1 MYKYF
6 LACKYLLSRWINLLC
21 VFGVSVAVWAL
32 VLFGA
37 VFSGFV
43 RDARNLTRGPTPDLS
58 VMVAKPSHSFAEVDA
73 VIREDPGVAATAPR
87 LAWFGMLHT
96 GKSQPAMINTREK
109 ASDSDDFIKILGIDP
124 QREYQVS
131 GLRDWILRATPE
143 SERGELDLAHPFLL
157 EARTIRERFGGD
169 RSLAPG
175 PGLLM
180 VWRRCHRERL
190 RVDFGLGLGSRV
202 VFTSCRKIHTD
213 DPEESDV
220 APIKLTFR
228 TAHLFRTP
236 NFRAHE
242 RSTIYV
248 DIDVL
253 RPAFGQ
259 DPEDESFLD
268 IFNEIS
274 IKLAPGADLQV
285 VKQRLDKLVRD
296 RFPGVRVFTWE
307 DRKQDFLAA
316 IDQEQSMIRIIL
328 FVLMVVA
335 CFLIFAT
342 MHMMVTEKTK
352 DIGVLSA
359 LGATRGGILWVFMTC
374 GMAIGLVG
382 TSWGLL
388 WGLIWIASRNVIDHY
403 LTTYFHVQ
411 LFPYDLFGLTEIPSQ
426 IEPAWLVWVCVG
438 TFLAA
443 LIFSAFP
450 ALRAARMEPVQTL
463 RYE

>member
-58 VMVAKPSHSFAEVDA
+58 VMVAQPSLSFWEVDA
-73 VIREDPGVAATAPR
+73 LISEDPDVAATAPR

-96 GKSQPAMINTREK
+96 GRSQPAMINTREK

-124 QREYQVS
+124 EREYQVS
-131 GLRDWILRATPE
+131 GLGDWIKRAAPE
-143 SERGELDLAHPFLL
+143 SERSSLDMSSPFQLDDL
-157 EARTIRERFGGD
+157 TIEERFGGD
-169 RSLAPG
+169 RSLAPEDG
-175 PGLLM
+175 ILM
-180 VWRRCHRERL
+180 GWRRFHRERL
-190 RVDFGLGLGSRV
+190 RGGLDLGSRI
-202 VFTSCRKIHTD
+202 VFTSGRTIPAE
-213 DPEESDV
+213 DPTQSDV
-220 APIKLTFR
+220 APIKLAFR
-228 TAHLFRTP
+228 TARIFRTP
-236 NFRAHE
+236 NFRGHE

-259 DPEDESFLD
+259 DPEDEDFQD

-274 IKLAPGADLQV
+274 IKLKPGANLDA
-285 VKQRLDKLVRD
+285 VKNRLDAIVQK
-296 RFPGVRVFTWE
+296 RFPGAHVFTWE

-388 WGLIWIASRNVIDHY
+388 WGLVWIASRNLIDHY
-403 LTTYFHVQ
+403 LTSYLGVQ
-411 LFPYDLFGLTEIPSQ
+411 LFPYELFGLTEIPSQ
-426 IEPAWLVWVCVG
+426 IEPAWIVSVCTG

-450 ALRAARMEPVQTL
+450 ALRAARMEPAQTL